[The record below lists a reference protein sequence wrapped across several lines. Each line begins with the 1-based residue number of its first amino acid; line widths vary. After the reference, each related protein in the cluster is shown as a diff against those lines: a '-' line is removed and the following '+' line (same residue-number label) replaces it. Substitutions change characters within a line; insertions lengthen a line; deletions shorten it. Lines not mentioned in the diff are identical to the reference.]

1 MTKIVKKNK
10 KHADSEKYDG
20 LTFLQST
27 YIYIV
32 DTIYKVILREFY
44 IYIFCY
50 RMYYILYTT
59 IYGKRGKKYKFKNL
73 KLS

>member
-1 MTKIVKKNK
+1 MTKIVKK

-32 DTIYKVILREFY
+32 DTIYIRLYLEFY
-44 IYIFCY
+44 IYFSLPYVLHCTQQY
-50 RMYYILYTT
+50 MGNE
-59 IYGKRGKKYKFKNL
+59 GKNIN
-73 KLS
+73 